1 VRDISVRARNLPFV
15 ALPLVLA
22 DGMLGHPDRGL
33 AQETESALARRV
45 KHRENPVYPEL
56 ARRLSIEGKVKLE
69 VTVGANGKVK
79 STKVVGG
86 HPLLIS
92 ASEDAIRKWAFE
104 LAAGDATAVIEFEFH
119 PQ

>member
-1 VRDISVRARNLPFV
+1 LPFV
-15 ALPLVLA
+15 VLLLVLA
-22 DGMLGHPDRGL
+22 GGMLGYPDRGL
-33 AQETESALARRV
+33 AQETVSTLARRV
-45 KHRENPVYPEL
+45 KHRVSPVYPEL
-56 ARRLSIEGKVKLE
+56 ARRMSIEGKVKLE

-104 LAAGDATAVIEFEFH
+104 PAAGDATAVVEFEFH